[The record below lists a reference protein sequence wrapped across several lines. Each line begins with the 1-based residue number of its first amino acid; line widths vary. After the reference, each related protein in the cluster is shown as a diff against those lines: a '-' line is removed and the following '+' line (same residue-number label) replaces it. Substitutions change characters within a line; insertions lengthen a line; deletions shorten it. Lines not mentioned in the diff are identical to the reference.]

1 MTYQFDPI
9 LGQGRDG
16 AVSLAEQQK
25 GFDAGSAA
33 AKAAFQ
39 SSVSGAAIT
48 DAQAQ
53 SGSVAGAAIGET
65 RVLSTGVN
73 AGTRVR
79 WYTPIGKSAP
89 VWCWDMYPQSQ
100 YQG

>member
-1 MTYQFDPI
+1 
-9 LGQGRDG
+9 
-16 AVSLAEQQK
+16 
-25 GFDAGSAA
+25 
-33 AKAAFQ
+33 
-39 SSVSGAAIT
+39 VSGAAIT